1 MTAFGAYLLTNFQ
14 NSNNIHIFNKKINLD
29 MNDMENVTLQNG
41 EIAFLQSGTVIMN
54 VDTAI
59 ELSDKLEARQKNT
72 GEQSA
77 EEAMENVMLLLALL
91 FGPEI
96 LDKKPTTSKLQKPAP
111 VKPVRDPKDDTHPA
125 PDQDFYF
132 PLPLIGDSV
141 SAKRAFAESPYV
153 YVDNYGNVFGTMS
166 ECDYLH
172 QMTPGTTQKL
182 VSGKQHLGYAFGY
195 KGMICDEKKMKLS
208 NFSIYGPYGPK
219 HQGRVRTLFYD
230 KHLVTVVAVHKSE
243 IVASKVNTRASRY
256 AAWKNAMTQANK
268 LLNNLVEDGDSY
280 IRLQQANF
288 TRPVFSRLIDLRRQD
303 TWDYR
308 KEYKSKN
315 QKFPYDD

>member
-1 MTAFGAYLLTNFQ
+1 MTNFQ
-14 NSNNIHIFNKKINLD
+14 KTNNIHIFNKKINLD

-72 GEQSA
+72 EEQSA

-96 LDKKPTTSKLQKPAP
+96 LDGPKVSKLQKSAP
-111 VKPVRDPKDDTHPA
+111 VKPVRNPEDDTHPA
-125 PDQDFYF
+125 PGQDFYF
-132 PLPLIGDSV
+132 PLPLIGKSD

-172 QMTPGTTQKL
+172 QMAPGTTQKL

-195 KGMICDEKKMKLS
+195 KGMICDEKKMKLV
-208 NFSIYGPYGPK
+208 NLSIYGK
-219 HQGRVRTLFYD
+219 HQVINMDRTLFSD

-256 AAWKNAMTQANK
+256 VAWKNAMTQANK
-268 LLNNLVEDGDSY
+268 LLNNLVEDPSSCE
-280 IRLQQANF
+280 RLLKANF
-288 TRPVFSRLIDLRRQD
+288 DRPAFSRLIDLRRQEIGY
-303 TWDYR
+303 YR
-308 KEYKSKN
+308 KEHK
-315 QKFPYDD
+315 

>member
-1 MTAFGAYLLTNFQ
+1 
-14 NSNNIHIFNKKINLD
+14 

-72 GEQSA
+72 NTEEQSA

-96 LDKKPTTSKLQKPAP
+96 LDGPKVSKLQKPAP
-111 VKPVRDPKDDTHPA
+111 VKPVRDPEDDTHPA
-125 PDQDFYF
+125 PNQDFYF
-132 PLPLIGDSV
+132 PLPLIGNSD

-195 KGMICDEKKMKLS
+195 KGMICDEKKMKLV
-208 NFSIYGPYGPK
+208 NLSIYGK
-219 HQGRVRTLFYD
+219 HQVIHMDRTLFND

-268 LLNNLVEDGDSY
+268 LLNDLVEDPSSCE
-280 IRLQQANF
+280 RLLKANF
-288 TRPVFSRLIDLRRQD
+288 DRPAFSRLIDLRRQE
-303 TWDYR
+303 TGYYR

>member
-1 MTAFGAYLLTNFQ
+1 
-14 NSNNIHIFNKKINLD
+14 

-41 EIAFLQSGTVIMN
+41 EIAFLQSGTAIMN

-72 GEQSA
+72 NTEEQSV

-96 LDKKPTTSKLQKPAP
+96 LDGPKVSKLQKPAP
-111 VKPVRDPKDDTHPA
+111 VKPARNPEDDTHPA

-132 PLPLIGDSV
+132 PLPLIGNSD
-141 SAKRAFAESPYV
+141 SAKRAFTEGPYV

-195 KGMICDEKKMKLS
+195 KGMICDEKKMKLV
-208 NFSIYGPYGPK
+208 NLSIYGK
-219 HQGRVRTLFYD
+219 HQVINMDRTLFSD

-256 AAWKNAMTQANK
+256 VAWKNAMTQANK
-268 LLNNLVEDGDSY
+268 LLNNLVEDPSSCE
-280 IRLQQANF
+280 RLLKANF
-288 TRPVFSRLIDLRRQD
+288 DRPAFSRLIDLRRQEIGY
-303 TWDYR
+303 YR
-308 KEYKSKN
+308 KEHK
-315 QKFPYDD
+315 

>member
-1 MTAFGAYLLTNFQ
+1 
-14 NSNNIHIFNKKINLD
+14 

-72 GEQSA
+72 EEQSA

-96 LDKKPTTSKLQKPAP
+96 LDEPKVSKLQKPAP
-111 VKPVRDPKDDTHPA
+111 VKPVRDPEDDTHPA
-125 PDQDFYF
+125 PGQDFYF
-132 PLPLIGDSV
+132 PLPLIGNSD

-182 VSGKQHLGYAFGY
+182 VSGKQRLGYAMGY
-195 KGMICDEKKMKLS
+195 KNCIFFADEDEMKLVNLS
-208 NFSIYGPYGPK
+208 TYGPHAPK
-219 HQGRVRTLFYD
+219 HQVRTMFSD

-256 AAWKNAMTQANK
+256 VAWKNAMTQANK
-268 LLNNLVEDGDSY
+268 LLNNLVEDPSNCE
-280 IRLQQANF
+280 RLLKANF
-288 TRPVFSRLIDLRRQD
+288 DRPAFSRLIDLRRQE
-303 TWDYR
+303 TRYYR
-308 KEYKSKN
+308 KEYESKN

>member
-1 MTAFGAYLLTNFQ
+1 
-14 NSNNIHIFNKKINLD
+14 

-72 GEQSA
+72 EEQSA
-77 EEAMENVMLLLALL
+77 EEAMENVMLLLAFL

-111 VKPVRDPKDDTHPA
+111 AKPARDPEDDTHPA

-132 PLPLIGDSV
+132 PLPLIGNSD

-172 QMTPGTTQKL
+172 QMAPGTTQKL

-195 KGMICDEKKMKLS
+195 KGMICDEKKMKLV
-208 NFSIYGPYGPK
+208 NLSIYGK
-219 HQGRVRTLFYD
+219 HQVIHMDRTLFSD

-268 LLNNLVEDGDSY
+268 LLNNLVEDPSSCE
-280 IRLQQANF
+280 RLLKANF
-288 TRPVFSRLIDLRRQD
+288 DRPAFSRLIDLRRQEIGY
-303 TWDYR
+303 YR
-308 KEYKSKN
+308 KEHK
-315 QKFPYDD
+315 

>member
-1 MTAFGAYLLTNFQ
+1 
-14 NSNNIHIFNKKINLD
+14 

-72 GEQSA
+72 EEQSA

-96 LDKKPTTSKLQKPAP
+96 LDEPKVSKLQKPAP
-111 VKPVRDPKDDTHPA
+111 VKPARDPEDDTHPA
-125 PDQDFYF
+125 PGQDFYF
-132 PLPLIGDSV
+132 PLPLIGNSD

-182 VSGKQHLGYAFGY
+182 VSGKQRLGYAMGY
-195 KGMICDEKKMKLS
+195 KNCIFFADEYEMKLV
-208 NFSIYGPYGPK
+208 NISIYGPQGPK
-219 HQGRVRTLFYD
+219 HQVRTLFYD

-256 AAWKNAMTQANK
+256 VAWKNAMTQANK
-268 LLNNLVEDGDSY
+268 LLNNLVEDPSNCE
-280 IRLQQANF
+280 RLLKANF
-288 TRPVFSRLIDLRRQD
+288 DRPAFSRLIDLRRQE
-303 TWDYR
+303 TRYYR
-308 KEYKSKN
+308 KEYESKN

>member
-1 MTAFGAYLLTNFQ
+1 
-14 NSNNIHIFNKKINLD
+14 
-29 MNDMENVTLQNG
+29 MNDMENITLQNG

-72 GEQSA
+72 EEQSA

-96 LDKKPTTSKLQKPAP
+96 LDESKVSKLQKPAP
-111 VKPVRDPKDDTHPA
+111 VKPARDPEDDTHPA
-125 PDQDFYF
+125 PGQDFYF
-132 PLPLIGDSV
+132 PLPLIGNSD

-182 VSGKQHLGYAFGY
+182 VSGKQRLGYAFGY
-195 KGMICDEKKMKLS
+195 KGIICDEKKMNLV
-208 NFSIYGPYGPK
+208 NYSIYEPYGDR
-219 HQGRVRTLFYD
+219 QVRSLFND
-230 KHLVTVVAVHKSE
+230 KHLVMVVAVRKSDLLVTE
-243 IVASKVNTRASRY
+243 VNTRESRY
-256 AAWKNAMTQANK
+256 AAWKNAMIQANK
-268 LLNNLVEDGDSY
+268 LLNKAVED
-280 IRLQQANF
+280 ANSD
-288 TRPVFSRLIDLRRQD
+288 VRLIGRPEFLSIIDRRRQA
-303 TWDYR
+303 TKFYR
-308 KEYKSKN
+308 KEYKSKRN
-315 QKFPYDD
+315 MKFPYDD

>member
-1 MTAFGAYLLTNFQ
+1 
-14 NSNNIHIFNKKINLD
+14 

-72 GEQSA
+72 EEQSA

-96 LDKKPTTSKLQKPAP
+96 LDGPKVSKLQKPVAP
-111 VKPVRDPKDDTHPA
+111 TMPARTPEDDTHPE
-125 PDQDFYF
+125 PGQDLYF
-132 PLPLIGDSV
+132 PLPLIGDSA
-141 SAKRAFAESPYV
+141 SARRTFAESPYV

-166 ECDYLH
+166 ECDFLH
-172 QMTPGTTQKL
+172 QMSPGTTQKL
-182 VSGKQHLGYAFGY
+182 VSGKQRLGYAFGY
-195 KGMICDEKKMKLS
+195 KGIICDEKNMKLA
-208 NFSIYGPYGPK
+208 NFSIYGPHAPI
-219 HQGRVRTLFYD
+219 HQVRTFFTN
-230 KHLVTVVAVHKSE
+230 KHLVMVVAVRKSDLLVTE
-243 IVASKVNTRASRY
+243 VNTRASRY

-268 LLNNLVEDGDSY
+268 LLNKAADD
-280 IRLQQANF
+280 ANSD
-288 TRPVFSRLIDLRRQD
+288 VRLIGRPEFFSIIGRRRED
-303 TWDYR
+303 TKFYRRDY
-308 KEYKSKN
+308 KLKN

>member
-1 MTAFGAYLLTNFQ
+1 
-14 NSNNIHIFNKKINLD
+14 

-72 GEQSA
+72 NTEEQSA

-96 LDKKPTTSKLQKPAP
+96 LDEPKVSKLQKPAP
-111 VKPVRDPKDDTHPA
+111 AKPVRDPEDDTHPA

-132 PLPLIGDSV
+132 PLPLIGNSD

-182 VSGKQHLGYAFGY
+182 VSGKQRLGYAMGY
-195 KGMICDEKKMKLS
+195 KNCIFFADEDEMKLV
-208 NFSIYGPYGPK
+208 NFSIYGPQGPK
-219 HQGRVRTLFYD
+219 HQVRTMFSD

-256 AAWKNAMTQANK
+256 VAWKNAMTQANK
-268 LLNNLVEDGDSY
+268 LLNNLVEDPSNCE
-280 IRLQQANF
+280 RLLKANF
-288 TRPVFSRLIDLRRQD
+288 DRPVFSRLIDLRRQE
-303 TWDYR
+303 TWYYR
-308 KEYKSKN
+308 NEYMSKN
-315 QKFPYDD
+315 QKFPYDA

>member
-1 MTAFGAYLLTNFQ
+1 
-14 NSNNIHIFNKKINLD
+14 

-72 GEQSA
+72 NTEEQSA
-77 EEAMENVMLLLALL
+77 EEAMENVMLLLAFL

-96 LDKKPTTSKLQKPAP
+96 LNKKPTTSKLQKPAP
-111 VKPVRDPKDDTHPA
+111 AKPVRDPEDDTHPA
-125 PDQDFYF
+125 PGQDFYF
-132 PLPLIGDSV
+132 PLPLIGNSD
-141 SAKRAFAESPYV
+141 SAKRAFVESPYV

-172 QMTPGTTQKL
+172 QMAPGTTQKL

-195 KGMICDEKKMKLS
+195 KGMICDEKKMKLV
-208 NFSIYGPYGPK
+208 NLSIYGK
-219 HQGRVRTLFYD
+219 HQVIHMDRTLFSD

-268 LLNNLVEDGDSY
+268 LLNDLVEDPSSCE
-280 IRLQQANF
+280 RLLKANF
-288 TRPVFSRLIDLRRQD
+288 DRPAFSRLIDLRRQEIGY
-303 TWDYR
+303 YR
-308 KEYKSKN
+308 KEHK
-315 QKFPYDD
+315 

>member
-1 MTAFGAYLLTNFQ
+1 
-14 NSNNIHIFNKKINLD
+14 

-72 GEQSA
+72 NTEEQSA

-96 LDKKPTTSKLQKPAP
+96 LDGPKVSKLQKPAP
-111 VKPVRDPKDDTHPA
+111 AKPVRDPKDDTHPA

-132 PLPLIGDSV
+132 PLPLIGNSG

-182 VSGKQHLGYAFGY
+182 VSGKQRLGYAMGY
-195 KGMICDEKKMKLS
+195 KNCIFFADEDEMKLV
-208 NFSIYGPYGPK
+208 NLSIYGPQGPK
-219 HQGRVRTLFYD
+219 HQVRTMFSD

-256 AAWKNAMTQANK
+256 VAWKNAMTQANK
-268 LLNNLVEDGDSY
+268 LLNNLVEDPSNCE
-280 IRLQQANF
+280 RLLKANF
-288 TRPVFSRLIDLRRQD
+288 DRPVFSRLIDLRRQE
-303 TWDYR
+303 TWYYR
-308 KEYKSKN
+308 NEYMSKN
-315 QKFPYDD
+315 QKFPYDA

>member
-1 MTAFGAYLLTNFQ
+1 MTNFQ
-14 NSNNIHIFNKKINLD
+14 KTNNIHIFNKKINLD

-72 GEQSA
+72 EEQSA

-96 LDKKPTTSKLQKPAP
+96 LDGPKVSKLQKPAAP
-111 VKPVRDPKDDTHPA
+111 TMPARTPEDDTYPA
-125 PDQDFYF
+125 PGQDFYF
-132 PLPLIGDSV
+132 PLPLIGNSD

-172 QMTPGTTQKL
+172 QMAPGTTQKL

-195 KGMICDEKKMKLS
+195 KGMICDEKKMKLV
-208 NFSIYGPYGPK
+208 NLSIYGK
-219 HQGRVRTLFYD
+219 HQVINMDRTLFSD

-256 AAWKNAMTQANK
+256 VAWKNAMTQANK
-268 LLNNLVEDGDSY
+268 LLNNLVEDPSSCE
-280 IRLQQANF
+280 RLLKANF
-288 TRPVFSRLIDLRRQD
+288 DRPAFSRLIDLRRQEIGY
-303 TWDYR
+303 YR
-308 KEYKSKN
+308 NEYKSKN

>member
-1 MTAFGAYLLTNFQ
+1 
-14 NSNNIHIFNKKINLD
+14 

-72 GEQSA
+72 EEQSA

-96 LDKKPTTSKLQKPAP
+96 LDEPKVSKLQKPAP
-111 VKPVRDPKDDTHPA
+111 VKPARDPEDDTHPA
-125 PDQDFYF
+125 PGQDFYF
-132 PLPLIGDSV
+132 PLPFIGNSD

-182 VSGKQHLGYAFGY
+182 VSGKQRLGYAMGY
-195 KGMICDEKKMKLS
+195 KNCIFFADEDEMKLV
-208 NFSIYGPYGPK
+208 NLSIYGPQGPK
-219 HQGRVRTLFYD
+219 HQVRTLFYD

-268 LLNNLVEDGDSY
+268 LLNDLVEDPSSCE
-280 IRLQQANF
+280 RLLKANF
-288 TRPVFSRLIDLRRQD
+288 DRPAFSRLIDLRRQEIGY
-303 TWDYR
+303 YR
-308 KEYKSKN
+308 KEHK
-315 QKFPYDD
+315 